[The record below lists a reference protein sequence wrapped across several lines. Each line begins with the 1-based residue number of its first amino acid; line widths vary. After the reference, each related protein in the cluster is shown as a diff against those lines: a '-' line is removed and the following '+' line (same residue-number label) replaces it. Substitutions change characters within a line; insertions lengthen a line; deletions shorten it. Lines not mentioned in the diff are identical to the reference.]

1 MANVNHHKLRA
12 SGHEVLYAVKDKI
25 PALFIGNK

>member
-25 PALFIGNK
+25 STLFIENK